1 MPQEV
6 IQITIPEELR
16 SQLEELGIDISE
28 AILAYLKGL
37 AERARRLRVLK
48 SIEERVAS
56 LVGQELPAGTVE
68 RFLREDREH
77 GH

>member
-56 LVGQELPAGTVE
+56 LVGQGLPAGTVE
-68 RFLREDREH
+68 RLLREDREH